1 MLKEQSQ
8 TTEEGKLVKKQT
20 RRLLTWGHGY
30 FEQRLIRHA
39 EIYGKTVI
47 ITDEHYTTKTCG
59 NCFHL
64 NEVGAKEELSCSNCF
79 VKIDRDINASRNIL
93 IRTLAR
99 LSRDNQRG
107 RNYIPT
113 KKTNL
118 LESVLRKV
126 N

>member
-1 MLKEQSQ
+1 LLSNYDVIIFP
-8 TTEEGKLVKKQT
+8 KLDVKGIVANNGRRKISKKQT

-47 ITDEHYTTKTCG
+47 ITDEHDTTKTCG

-99 LSRDNQRG
+99 LSRDN
-107 RNYIPT
+107 
-113 KKTNL
+113 
-118 LESVLRKV
+118 
-126 N
+126 